1 MAVRPGAP
9 KARALEAVEKVVTAL
24 QERRID
30 RMYGRYAA
38 TVTSVVVP
46 LLGVVL
52 GAAGALL
59 GTYLST
65 RVTKQQADNAKAAAV
80 RAEYKAAITAFLEI
94 AESVEQAAGRRYQE
108 GNLPQDVSSRT
119 HQMWFRQKCIEL
131 VCSASL
137 NGKTVDYAWRMHH
150 ACYRE
155 LPSNVDV
162 WDFLRDHR
170 NAFLAAAREELG
182 IPQP

>member
-1 MAVRPGAP
+1 MC
-9 KARALEAVEKVVTAL
+9 
-24 QERRID
+24 
-30 RMYGRYAA
+30 GRYAV
-38 TVTSVVVP
+38 TVTLVVVP

-65 RVTKQQADNAKAAAV
+65 RVTKQQADDAKAAAV
-80 RAEYKAAITAFLEI
+80 RAEHKAAIEAFLEI
-94 AESVEQAAGRRYQE
+94 AQSVEQAAERRFQE
-108 GNLPQDVSSRT
+108 GSLPQDVGSRT

-137 NGKTVDYAWRMHH
+137 NEKTLGYAWRMHH

-155 LPSNVDV
+155 LPANVDV
-162 WDFLRDHR
+162 WDFLRERRDP
-170 NAFLAAAREELG
+170 FLEAARQVLG